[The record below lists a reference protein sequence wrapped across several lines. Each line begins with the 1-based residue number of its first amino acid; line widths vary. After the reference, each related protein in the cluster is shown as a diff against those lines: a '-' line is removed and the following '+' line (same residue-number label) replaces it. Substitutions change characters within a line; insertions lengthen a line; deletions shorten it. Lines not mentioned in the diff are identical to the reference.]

1 MGSQIRVGAVGYL
14 NTKPLIEGLEEFLP
28 NCQISLDLPSRLA
41 DAMHAGQVDVG
52 LIPVAEYFR
61 AKNYSMV
68 PGLGITSHGPV
79 GSVLLLSRN
88 GLGNLK
94 NLGLDE
100 GSRTSAA
107 LAKILLWKKLG
118 SLPAFHNFPIQQVL
132 VPETTDGLLLIGDRA
147 MGAIPDGFE
156 INWDLGEV
164 WAEEFGLPFVY
175 AVWAIRPGVSL
186 SSRQV
191 DAFHAAFQRGRSKI
205 QEIAKRESKA
215 HGLSESAIIHY
226 LTHQIGYEVRAEELK
241 GLRLFGEM
249 LADFEAR
256 QNTIKITER

>member
-1 MGSQIRVGAVGYL
+1 MGSRIRVGAVGYL
-14 NTKPLIEGLEEFLP
+14 NTKPLIEGLEELLP
-28 NCQISLDLPSRLA
+28 DCQISLDLPSRLA
-41 DAMHAGQVDVG
+41 DSMHAGQVDVG

-61 AKNYSMV
+61 AKNYGMV

-118 SLPAFHNFPIQQVL
+118 TLPAFHNFPIKQAS
-132 VPETTDGLLLIGDRA
+132 VPDTTDGLLLIGDRA
-147 MGAIPDGFE
+147 MGALPDGFK

-164 WAEEFGLPFVY
+164 WTEEFGLPFVY
-175 AVWAIRPGVSL
+175 AIWAIRPGFTL

-191 DAFHAAFQRGRSKI
+191 DAFHAAYQRGKSKI
-205 QEIAKRESKA
+205 GEIAKRESGA
-215 HGLSESAIIHY
+215 HGLPEAAIIHY
-226 LTHQIGYEVRAEELK
+226 LTRQIGFEVGVEELK

-249 LADFEAR
+249 LVDFEAR
-256 QNTIKITER
+256 HKPIKNK